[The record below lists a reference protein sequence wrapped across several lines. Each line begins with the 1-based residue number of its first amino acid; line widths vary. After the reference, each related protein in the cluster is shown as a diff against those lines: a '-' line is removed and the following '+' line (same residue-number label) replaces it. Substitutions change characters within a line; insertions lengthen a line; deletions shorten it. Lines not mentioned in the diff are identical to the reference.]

1 MGNLHGALA
10 QPLVILLEAFV
21 GAIFVLPFMVA
32 SMHWLAYSRLRDQV
46 SEAEPEQPAVNLETL
61 EAFPYSLGRLAR
73 VLQHDAGLSPKQSGE
88 VPRREE
94 ATEYLLVGVKPDKH
108 KS

>member
-1 MGNLHGALA
+1 MGNLDGALA

-21 GAIFVLPFMVA
+21 GTIFVLPFVVA
-32 SMHWLAYSRLRDQV
+32 SMHWLAYSRLRDHL

-73 VLQHDAGLSPKQSGE
+73 VLRHDAGLSPKQSGE

-94 ATEYLLVGVKPDKH
+94 ATEYLLVGVKPTEQK
-108 KS
+108 

>member
-21 GAIFVLPFMVA
+21 GTIFVLPFVVA
-32 SMHWLAYSRLRDQV
+32 SMHWLAYNRLRDQV
-46 SEAEPEQPAVNLETL
+46 SAAEQEHLAVNLETL

-73 VLQHDAGLSPKQSGE
+73 VLRHDAGVSPKQSGE

-94 ATEYLLVGVKPDKH
+94 ATEYLLVGLKPKER